1 MAPAGDW
8 LRPQGVETCRDPRA
22 VSGPAVRVLWRPME
36 SMNGGRRSSP
46 LASLAG
52 ACTMATLLL
61 KVQLTVICEWSYWLS
76 APCPCSL
83 SPPWSGA
90 RSAAWVQALAPLP
103 AAHVCSP
110 SSPFLPLLLLT
121 ALLLPGLEVDSVFS
135 FFNLQFLV
143 GKFHLKLLHS
153 FFFPTFVTFPF
164 CPRPAPVT
172 GSHHSI
178 PFCCPPDGDRDL
190 NRIEIFPASLTC
202 CRLAF
207 PTYLNVYGRCQRGSS
222 GLVLPL
228 G

>member
-1 MAPAGDW
+1 MV
-8 LRPQGVETCRDPRA
+8 LLA
-22 VSGPAVRVLWRPME
+22 VCSLPMQPLPTVV
-36 SMNGGRRSSP
+36 RRSERSMG
-46 LASLAG
+46 AS
-52 ACTMATLLL
+52 
-61 KVQLTVICEWSYWLS
+61 
-76 APCPCSL
+76 PCSAARCPRMQSFISVSSSAL
-83 SPPWSGA
+83 VNCPSPPW
-90 RSAAWVQALAPLP
+90 
-103 AAHVCSP
+103 
-110 SSPFLPLLLLT
+110 
-121 ALLLPGLEVDSVFS
+121 LEIDSVFS

-153 FFFPTFVTFPF
+153 FFPTFVTFPF

>member
-153 FFFPTFVTFPF
+153 FFFFSHIRDFSLLSAARSSDWFTSQHSFLL
-164 CPRPAPVT
+164 PARRRSRSEP
-172 GSHHSI
+172 
-178 PFCCPPDGDRDL
+178 DRDL
-190 NRIEIFPASLTC
+190 PRQSDLLQIGFPDIS
-202 CRLAF
+202 
-207 PTYLNVYGRCQRGSS
+207 
-222 GLVLPL
+222 
-228 G
+228 